1 MKQAGLG
8 LLVVAVLACGA
19 CNRAGQHEASY
30 AAAPAQDA
38 IKREQAASEQEE
50 QTALFCAE
58 GSRALASISRTAAT
72 VRSVFSRSSGLN
84 RTTVRR

>member
-1 MKQAGLG
+1 MQ
-8 LLVVAVLACGA
+8 
-19 CNRAGQHEASY
+19 
-30 AAAPAQDA
+30 
-38 IKREQAASEQEE
+38 QAASEQEE

-72 VRSVFSRSSGLN
+72 VRSVLSRSSGLN